1 MVIGMK
7 NDRKRIFTFEQYQS
21 ALHLLRFDGQFGP
34 KMTFRAAA
42 SVEGQ

>member
-21 ALHLLRFDGQFGP
+21 ALHLLRSTANSDR
-34 KMTFRAAA
+34 K
-42 SVEGQ
+42 